1 MVVSRL
7 CWERSALFFPH
18 VLLRLCPKRGIPFLG
33 SKGQYTLMEQLY
45 THAQTPCPLTSG
57 SSPLSLDMSP
67 HVTFLAF
74 SQPTETSWR
83 REFSHLPSQKN
94 NPFYLLASIF
104 FFPEPGIYLCS
115 SALHP
120 QLDSPKSQP
129 LPEMPSSRLALA
141 RNHFVLS
148 QFLTCYRS
156 HLQFS

>member
-104 FFPEPGIYLCS
+104 FSLSRGSTCVVQPSTPNLIAPSLSPCLRCHHPGWLWLETILC
-115 SALHP
+115 
-120 QLDSPKSQP
+120 
-129 LPEMPSSRLALA
+129 
-141 RNHFVLS
+141 
-148 QFLTCYRS
+148 
-156 HLQFS
+156 